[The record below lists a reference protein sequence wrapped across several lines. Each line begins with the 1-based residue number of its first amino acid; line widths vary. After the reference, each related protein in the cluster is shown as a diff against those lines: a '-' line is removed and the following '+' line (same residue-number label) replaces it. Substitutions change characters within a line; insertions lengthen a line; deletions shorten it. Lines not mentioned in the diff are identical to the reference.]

1 MNRWRSR
8 VIKKARGS
16 ALKRLPFWRRATRT
30 GDPLESSL
38 WLLGLVD
45 LEPRAAQKGCRSR
58 LGFLDTP
65 GDSSYIVLGRYFGT
79 VVAWARHLDLKKNS
93 TLSRRLATVR
103 MFAQQAKL
111 LHG

>member
-1 MNRWRSR
+1 MGPSTLLDKVVELYESLAITRLFS
-8 VIKKARGS
+8 IKARGS

-45 LEPRAAQKGCRSR
+45 MEPRAAQKGCRSR

-79 VVAWARHLDLKKNS
+79 VVAWARHLDLK
-93 TLSRRLATVR
+93 
-103 MFAQQAKL
+103 
-111 LHG
+111 